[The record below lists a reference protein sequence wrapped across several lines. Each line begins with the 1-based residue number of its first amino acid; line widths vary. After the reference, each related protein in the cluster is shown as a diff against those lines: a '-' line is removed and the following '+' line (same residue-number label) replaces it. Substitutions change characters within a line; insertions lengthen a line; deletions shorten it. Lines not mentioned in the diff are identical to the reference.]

1 MKNLN
6 ALGSSLYVGLRVAK
20 SFTISKIKCYGGS
33 LAACRFDSK
42 LFADEEKTRTNWR

>member
-20 SFTISKIKCYGGS
+20 SFTISKKKCYSGS
-33 LAACRFDSK
+33 LAANRFVSK
-42 LFADEEKTRTNWR
+42 LFAAEEKTSTNWR